1 MSDFLINAD
10 LVLNTKIL
18 LRRAEFDDA
27 CILDAG
33 EPGYHTGTKVF
44 KIGDGTTAW
53 KDLPF
58 ANKGQ
63 VELILAN
70 YYTKG
75 KVDELLGAAEEAFD
89 GKLEG
94 YKTLQE
100 VIAAVQTE
108 TNVFVDTVAQ
118 DANGVVTITTK
129 SVDFSAADDRFKK
142 LQTAV
147 EAVATAKNVFIEKI
161 AQDAQGV
168 ITISTKAVDFSDY
181 RTAADQD
188 LIDATF
194 KTKQTAVN
202 KTGSTSKTITAV
214 TQNENGEID
223 ITFGD
228 IAFPAQTDYTVTCT
242 DEEVEA
248 TESAGAYKR
257 HTLTQNGQTVCTID
271 IPRDLVIKSGSV
283 DKETNELV
291 LVLVN
296 DEEIRVDVF
305 HLIEYVTGAT
315 AADGVITINI
325 SDDFVAT
332 ATINDGTITSAKFAA
347 EVDEYVDGRIE
358 DKAKLKQ
365 TAYSATGDTKKTIT
379 SVTQNE
385 NGEITV
391 AYSDIDFSHNHDTQY
406 KVLQTAIDVVETEA
420 NEFIDTV
427 AQDAQ
432 GVVTI
437 TTKKVD
443 FSAAIQEAKD
453 YADSLDHEDTTYV
466 VAPTANALEFTVTPE
481 GKGEAQTVTL
491 VAPIVDTG
499 VMSVTA
505 GASNNDITVN
515 TTDGAVTVAHKDYQT
530 GTVKDAIHDSAT
542 DPSFVTGIT
551 IENGHV
557 TGATVQNLKEVLKGM
572 TIVLDGGTLK
582 IG

>member
-1 MSDFLINAD
+1 MAEITAD
-10 LVLNTKIL
+10 LILNTKIL

-27 CILDAG
+27 CILAEG
-33 EPGYHTGTKVF
+33 EPGYHTTTHAF
-44 KIGDGTTAW
+44 KIGDGETAW
-53 KDLPF
+53 KDLP
-58 ANKGQ
+58 
-63 VELILAN
+63 LAN
-70 YYTKG
+70 
-75 KVDELLGAAEEAFD
+75 EAQIRD
-89 GKLEG
+89 ILTG
-94 YKTLQE
+94 YKTIQS
-100 VIAAVQTE
+100 VINAVQTD

-118 DANGVVTITTK
+118 DANGVITLTTK
-129 SVDFSAADDRFKK
+129 AVDFSAADDRFKK

-202 KTGSTSKTITAV
+202 KTGSNIQTITAV

-223 ITFGD
+223 VVYGD
-228 IAFPAQTDYTVTCT
+228 IAFPAQTDYTVTCS
-242 DEEVEA
+242 DEEVAA
-248 TESAGAYKR
+248 TETTAAYKR

-271 IPRDLVIKSGSV
+271 IPRDLVLKSGYV
-283 DKETNELV
+283 DGDTDELV

-296 DEEIRVDVF
+296 DEEVRVDVK
-305 HLIEYVTGAT
+305 HLIEYVTGGT
-315 AADGVITINI
+315 AADGVITVNV

-332 ATINDGTITSAKFAA
+332 ATINDGTITSAKFAD
-347 EVDEYVDGRIE
+347 EVDDYVDGRIE
-358 DKAKLKQ
+358 AKAKLKQ
-365 TAYSATGDTKKTIT
+365 TAYSVAGDAKKTIT

-385 NGEITV
+385 NGDLSVT
-391 AYSDIDFSHNHDTQY
+391 YGDIDFSHDHDNQY
-406 KVLQTAIDVVETEA
+406 KALQTAITAVETEA
-420 NEFIDTV
+420 NEFVDTV

-443 FSAAIQEAKD
+443 FSAAIKEAKD

-466 VAPTANALEFTVTPE
+466 VAPTANALEFTVTPD
-481 GKGEAQTVTL
+481 GKGEVQTVTL
-491 VAPIVDTG
+491 VAPTVDTG

-505 GASNNDITVN
+505 GTSNQDIIVS
-515 TTDGAVTVAHKDYQT
+515 TTEGAVTVSHKDYQT
-530 GTVKDAIHDSAT
+530 GTVKDAAHDSAT

-557 TGATVQNLKEVLKGM
+557 TGATVQNLKEILKGM

>member
-1 MSDFLINAD
+1 MSDFLTNAD

-18 LRRAEFDDA
+18 LRRAEFEDA
-27 CILDAG
+27 CVLDAG
-33 EPGYHTGTKVF
+33 EPGYHTSTKVF

-58 ANKGQ
+58 ANEDQ
-63 VELILAN
+63 IRTILS
-70 YYTKG
+70 
-75 KVDELLGAAEEAFD
+75 D
-89 GKLEG
+89 
-94 YKTLQE
+94 YKTIQD
-100 VIAAVQTE
+100 VINAVQTD

-118 DANGVVTITTK
+118 DANGVITLTTK
-129 SVDFSAADDRFKK
+129 AVDFSAADDRFKK

-188 LIDATF
+188 QIDANF
-194 KTKQTAVN
+194 KTKQNVINATE
-202 KTGSTSKTITAV
+202 GSDTKTITAIR
-214 TQNENGEID
+214 QNENGEID
-223 ITFGD
+223 VTYSD
-228 IAFPAQTDYTVTCT
+228 INFPSQVNYTVSCT
-242 DEEVEA
+242 DEEVAA
-248 TESAGAYKR
+248 TETTGAFKR

-283 DKETNELV
+283 DRKTNELV

-296 DEEIRVDVF
+296 DEEIRVDVS
-305 HLIEYVTGAT
+305 HLIEYVTGGT
-315 AADGVITINI
+315 AADGVITVNV

-332 ATINDGTITSAKFAA
+332 ATINDGTITSAKFA
-347 EVDEYVDGRIE
+347 EDVDTYVDGRIE

-365 TAYSATGDTKKTIT
+365 TAYSAAGNTKKTVT
-379 SVTQNE
+379 SVAQNE
-385 NGEITV
+385 NGDITV
-391 AYSDIDFSHNHDTQY
+391 TYSDIDFSHNHDTQY
-406 KVLQTAIDVVETEA
+406 KVLQTAINAVETEA
-420 NEFIDTV
+420 NEFVDTV

-443 FSAAIQEAKD
+443 FSAAIQEAKE
-453 YADSLDHEDTTYV
+453 YANSLDHEDTTYV
-466 VAPTANALEFTVTPE
+466 VAPTVNALEFTVTPT
-481 GKGEAQTVTL
+481 GKGNAQTVTL
-491 VAPIVDTG
+491 VAPTVDTG
-499 VMSVTA
+499 VMSVAA
-505 GASNNDITVN
+505 GASNNDITVS
-515 TTDGAVTVAHKDYQT
+515 TTDGAVTVSHKDYQT
-530 GTVKDAIHDSAT
+530 GTVKDATHDSAT

-572 TIVLDGGTLK
+572 MIVLDGGTLK